1 MTQISRPYGFD
12 TEFSDTGAVLSASTF
27 RPIKR
32 AYAPAEVEALI
43 AQARLEAREAAL
55 AETESLRAMALS
67 TMAQALAQAMPAL
80 SGVARSHREQSAE
93 IALAAGRVIA
103 GAAMERFP
111 LGPLKTALE
120 ALAQEIEA
128 SPRLVIQAAGL
139 DGETRHAV
147 ESLCADAGFTGAVL
161 YREEPTSAPAAF
173 RLEWADGRAD
183 YDPAACAAR
192 MAAALSAALASEAGH
207 AEILPDGSAL

>member
-1 MTQISRPYGFD
+1 MTQARPFAFE
-12 TEFSDTGAVLSASTF
+12 TEFSDTGAVLTASTF

-32 AYAPAEVEALI
+32 AYNPAEVEALV

-55 AETESLRAMALS
+55 AETESMRAMALS
-67 TMAQALAQAMPAL
+67 TIAQALAQAMPAL
-80 SGVARSHREQSAE
+80 AGVAQAHREQSAE
-93 IALAAGRVIA
+93 LALAAGRVVA

-111 LGPLKTALE
+111 LGPLKSALE

-128 SPRLVIQAAGL
+128 SPRLVVQAAGL

-161 YREEPTSAPAAF
+161 FREEPTPSPAAF

-183 YDPAACAAR
+183 YDPEAAAER
-192 MAAALSAALASEAGH
+192 MAAALSAALAAEAGH
-207 AEILPDGSAL
+207 AETLPDGSAL

>member
-1 MTQISRPYGFD
+1 MTQLSRPYVFD
-12 TEFSDTGAVLSASTF
+12 TEFSDTGAVLNASTF

-43 AQARLEAREAAL
+43 AQTRLEAREAAL
-55 AETESLRAMALS
+55 AEAEAMRAMALS
-67 TMAQALAQAMPAL
+67 TIAQALAQAMPAL
-80 SGVARSHREQSAE
+80 QGVAQAHREQSAE
-93 IALAAGRVIA
+93 LALSAGRLIA

-111 LGPLKTALE
+111 LGPLKSALE

-128 SPRLVIQAAGL
+128 SPRLVVQADGL

-161 YREEPTSAPAAF
+161 FREEPMPSPAAF

-183 YDPAACAAR
+183 YDPEAVAER
-192 MAAALSAALASEAGH
+192 MGAALSAALAAEAGH
-207 AEILPDGSAL
+207 AEPLPDGSAL

>member
-1 MTQISRPYGFD
+1 MTHARPFAFE
-12 TEFSDTGAVLSASTF
+12 TEFSDTGAVVTASSF

-43 AQARLEAREAAL
+43 AQTRLEAREAAL
-55 AETESLRAMALS
+55 AEAESMRAMALS
-67 TMAQALAQAMPAL
+67 TIAQALAQAMPAL
-80 SGVARSHREQSAE
+80 QGVAQAHREQSAE
-93 IALAAGRVIA
+93 LALSTGRVIA

-128 SPRLVIQAAGL
+128 SPRLVVQASGL

-147 ESLCADAGFTGAVL
+147 ESLCADAGFSGAVIF
-161 YREEPTSAPAAF
+161 REEPMPSPAAF

-183 YDPAACAAR
+183 YDPEAAAGR
-192 MAAALSAALASEAGH
+192 MAAALSAALAAEAGH
-207 AEILPDGSAL
+207 AETLPDGSAL

>member
-1 MTQISRPYGFD
+1 MTHARPFAFE
-12 TEFSDTGAVLSASTF
+12 TEFSDTGAVLTASTF

-55 AETESLRAMALS
+55 AEVESIRAMAQS
-67 TMAQALAQAMPAL
+67 TIAQALTQAMPAL
-80 SGVARSHREQSAE
+80 QGVAQAHREQSAE
-93 IALAAGRVIA
+93 LALSAGRVIA

-111 LGPLKTALE
+111 LGPLKSALE
-120 ALAQEIEA
+120 ALAQEVEA
-128 SPRLVIQAAGL
+128 SPRLVVQAAGL

-147 ESLCADAGFTGAVL
+147 ESLCADAGFSGAVIF
-161 YREEPTSAPAAF
+161 REEPMPSPAAF

-183 YDPAACAAR
+183 YDPEAAAAR
-192 MAAALSAALASEAGH
+192 MAAALAAALAAEAGH
-207 AEILPDGSAL
+207 AEPLPDGSAL